1 MTRTGLLAIL
11 LLSLSTSAVRADE
24 VAVAAETPATP
35 HRIEARIGMLV
46 GAGDVGDVSGPSN
59 GLHVAVGA
67 RYGEVTG
74 MAEYDYLGVR
84 DSDGVEA
91 GRHGDLSRAGLV
103 ARWSLFHTDES
114 APVVG
119 DYWAEAGVGY
129 EHVSWAPGGVLE
141 RPDLVLGF
149 GAELD
154 GHAYFTTP
162 HPRHIGMWLG
172 FRAIVARAPST
183 DSPAVC
189 GGPCTMATP
198 PSRND
203 VGLYFTW
210 GMHWGR

>member
-1 MTRTGLLAIL
+1 MRLASIAVL
-11 LLSLSTSAVRADE
+11 ATLSLPSLARADE
-24 VAVAAETPATP
+24 IAVASDTPQTP

-46 GAGDVGDVSGPSN
+46 GAGDVGDVTGPSS
-59 GLHVAVGA
+59 GLHVAIGA

-84 DSDGVEA
+84 DADDDMA
-91 GRHGDLSRAGLV
+91 HRRGDLSRAGLV

-114 APVVG
+114 APVAG

-129 EHVSWAPGGVLE
+129 EHVSWDPGGVLE
-141 RPDLVLGF
+141 RPDLVVGF

-172 FRAIVARAPST
+172 FRAIVARAPAT
-183 DSPAVC
+183 DLPAVC

-203 VGLYFTW
+203 VGLYFSW